1 MKPVTIYTKSW
12 CPYCAAAKELLTAR
26 ARPFRGRDQRQGR
39 LAARDGL
46 PLRPQHGAADL
57 RRRPACRRLRR
68 PLRARQPRRAR
79 PAAGGLTFPMI
90 RFALNCGRGHAF
102 ESWFRDNAS
111 WEKQAKA
118 GLVEC
123 PHCGSTQVEKAIM
136 APRVARTD
144 RGGEPAANLPA
155 NADARAGGGPHRDGR
170 AAARGARH
178 ARHAPRPAPPC
189 RGDRRQCRPALRR
202 RGAQDAL
209 RRDRAPRDLR
219 LGHPEEARELREE
232 GVEAHP
238 LPIIP
243 DDRN

>member
-1 MKPVTIYTKSW
+1 
-12 CPYCAAAKELLTAR
+12 
-26 ARPFRGRDQRQGR
+26 
-39 LAARDGL
+39 
-46 PLRPQHGAADL
+46 
-57 RRRPACRRLRR
+57 
-68 PLRARQPRRAR
+68 
-79 PAAGGLTFPMI
+79 MI

-111 WEKQAKA
+111 WERQAKA

-144 RGGEPAANLPA
+144 RGGEPVANLPA
-155 NADARAGGGPHRDGR
+155 AAPAPAEAPAEMAALPPEARAMRDMLR
-170 AAARGARH
+170 
-178 ARHAPRPAPPC
+178 
-189 RGDRRQCRPALRR
+189 ALRR
-202 RGAQDAL
+202 HVEANADNVGPRFADEA
-209 RRDRAPRDLR
+209 RRMHYGEIEHRAIY
-219 LGHPEEARELREE
+219 GSATPEEARELREE